1 MLRFLSF
8 IFLLKGCFLLK
19 FLSLQMGVADKDSTF
34 FAYKTADAVVIRI
47 KGYANYLNASVLSN
61 FLERMEASHHNR
73 YCILFEECDGL
84 DSTCLGI
91 LAGLLLRLK
100 RRDGLCLFCG
110 LKPRPLECVQMVG
123 LDKLACITEET
134 PFSVLP
140 GQGIKMDIP
149 DKSKTQI
156 TPELVLEA
164 HKFLLELN
172 AHNKMRFQDII
183 SLLEKTK

>member
-1 MLRFLSF
+1 
-8 IFLLKGCFLLK
+8 
-19 FLSLQMGVADKDSTF
+19 MGAVHKDSAF
-34 FAYKTADAVVIRI
+34 LAYKTADAVVIRI

-61 FLERMEASHHNR
+61 FLKRMEVSNHKR

-100 RRDGLCLFCG
+100 KENGVCLFCG
-110 LKPRPLECVQMVG
+110 LKPRPLECIQMVG
-123 LDKLACITEET
+123 LDKLACIIEKT
-134 PFSVLP
+134 PFSVLS
-140 GQGIKMDIP
+140 GQDIKIEANDP
-149 DKSKTQI
+149 SKTQL

-172 AHNKMRFQDII
+172 AHNRVKFQDVIA
-183 SLLEKTK
+183 LLEKTE